1 MHVAMLLK
9 SELRRSAGVI
19 LGMALVLALALSL
32 ALSTSL
38 TERMLRS
45 SSAAAA
51 DDFDLLVGAKG
62 SAAALLL
69 GTVYLRDEPLGL
81 VPAPAL
87 SSLINAKGVRWAA
100 PVAFGDRTGDS
111 PLVGTTRAMATLG
124 GARPLSAGRV
134 FDAPDEAVAG
144 AGSGLKVG
152 DTFTPMHGRVAGAG
166 HAHEE
171 ASFRVVGVMPATGT
185 PWDRAVLV
193 PIERIWSMHDA
204 HGGDHDHEDAH
215 EHEHEHED
223 AHEHGREPL
232 EHWMEE
238 DLTHLPG
245 MSAVVVK
252 PVSVADAYRLRQRFS
267 TMSVTSPEGT
277 AVNLMGVFSGE
288 VLVDLYA
295 SMGSAARALSFITAL
310 TLAVA
315 LAATLIT
322 GVLLGRL
329 RLPTLLQL
337 RVLGAPRHYVGTLI
351 WLIVMTVVVT
361 GAAGGLLI
369 GWAVASGCAVWLAQ
383 ETGIVM
389 APALSRAEAIPILLT
404 LAAGALCALVPAW
417 AAGRA
422 KMS

>member
-32 ALSTSL
+32 ALATSL

-62 SAAALLL
+62 SAASLLL

-100 PVAFGDRTGDS
+100 PVAFGDRVGDS
-111 PLVGTTRAMATLG
+111 PLVGTTRAMVTHG
-124 GARPLSAGRV
+124 GERPLKEGRV
-134 FDAPDEAVAG
+134 FEAPDEAVVG

-152 DTFTPMHGRVAGAG
+152 DTFTPMHGRTAGAG

-171 ASFRVVGVMPATGT
+171 AAFRVVGVMPATGT

-193 PIERIWSMHDA
+193 PIERIWSMHAA
-204 HGGDHDHEDAH
+204 HDH
-215 EHEHEHED
+215 EHEHEH
-223 AHEHGREPL
+223 GRELL
-232 EHWMEE
+232 EHWMAE

-267 TMSVTSPEGT
+267 TASVTSPDGT
-277 AVNLMGVFSGE
+277 VVNLMGVFSGE

-337 RVLGAPRHYVGTLI
+337 RVLGAPRHYVGALI

-369 GWAVASGCAVWLAQ
+369 GWAVALGCAAWLAQ

-389 APALSRAEAIPILLT
+389 APALSAAEVVPILLT

-422 KMS
+422 KMT

>member
-19 LGMALVLALALSL
+19 LGMSLVLALALSL
-32 ALSTSL
+32 ALATSL

-62 SAAALLL
+62 SAASLLL

-87 SSLINAKGVRWAA
+87 APLINARGVRWAA

-124 GARPLSAGRV
+124 GARPLKEGRV
-134 FDAPDEAVAG
+134 FEAPDEAVVG

-152 DTFTPMHGRVAGAG
+152 DTFTPMHGRAAGAG
-166 HAHEE
+166 HAHDE
-171 ASFRVVGVMPATGT
+171 AAFRVVGVMPATGT

-193 PIERIWSMHDA
+193 PIERIWSMH
-204 HGGDHDHEDAH
+204 GGAHDHEDIH
-215 EHEHEHED
+215 D
-223 AHEHGREPL
+223 HGREPL
-232 EHWMEE
+232 EHWMAE

-267 TMSVTSPEGT
+267 TTSVTSPDG
-277 AVNLMGVFSGE
+277 AGVNLMGVFSGE

-295 SMGSAARALSFITAL
+295 TMGGAARALAFITAL

-337 RVLGAPRHYVGTLI
+337 RVLGAPRRYVGALI
-351 WLIVMTVVVT
+351 WLIVMTVVAA
-361 GAAGGLLI
+361 GAAGGLLF
-369 GWAVASGCAVWLAQ
+369 GWAIASGCAAWLAR

-389 APALSRAEAIPILLT
+389 APALSAAEVLPILLT

>member
-1 MHVAMLLK
+1 MHVTMLLK

-32 ALSTSL
+32 ALATSL
-38 TERMLRS
+38 TERMLRA

-62 SAAALLL
+62 SAASLLL

-124 GARPLSAGRV
+124 GERPLSAGRV
-134 FDAPDEAVAG
+134 FAAPDEAVAG

-152 DTFTPMHGRVAGAG
+152 DAFTPMHGRAAGAG
-166 HAHEE
+166 HAHEA

-193 PIERIWSMHDA
+193 PIERIWSMHA
-204 HGGDHDHEDAH
+204 HEDDHAY
-215 EHEHEHED
+215 
-223 AHEHGREPL
+223 GREPL

-267 TMSVTSPEGT
+267 TMSVTSPEG
-277 AVNLMGVFSGE
+277 AVVNLMGVFSGE

-337 RVLGAPRHYVGTLI
+337 RVLGAPRRYVGALI

-369 GWAVASGCAVWLAQ
+369 GWAIASGCAAWLAD

-389 APALSRAEAIPILLT
+389 APALSRAEALPILLT

-422 KMS
+422 KMT

>member
-32 ALSTSL
+32 ALATSL

-62 SAAALLL
+62 SAASLLL

-87 SSLINAKGVRWAA
+87 ASLINARGVRWAA

-124 GARPLSAGRV
+124 GARPLKEGRV
-134 FDAPDEAVAG
+134 FEAPDEAVVG

-152 DTFTPMHGRVAGAG
+152 DTFTPMHGRAAGAG
-166 HAHEE
+166 HAHDE
-171 ASFRVVGVMPATGT
+171 AAFRVVGVMPATGT

-193 PIERIWSMHDA
+193 PIERIWSMHGGA
-204 HGGDHDHEDAH
+204 HDQEDAH
-215 EHEHEHED
+215 D
-223 AHEHGREPL
+223 HGREPL
-232 EHWMEE
+232 EHWMAE

-267 TMSVTSPEGT
+267 TTSVTSPDG
-277 AVNLMGVFSGE
+277 AVVNLMGVFSGE

-295 SMGSAARALSFITAL
+295 SMGDAARALSFITAL

-337 RVLGAPRHYVGTLI
+337 RVLGAPRRYVGALI
-351 WLIVMTVVVT
+351 WLIVMTVVAV
-361 GAAGGLLI
+361 GAAGGLLF
-369 GWAVASGCAVWLAQ
+369 GWAIASGCTAWLAR

-389 APALSRAEAIPILLT
+389 APALSAAEALPILLT

-417 AAGRA
+417 VAGRA

>member
-9 SELRRSAGVI
+9 SQLRRSAGVI

-32 ALSTSL
+32 AVSTSL

-81 VPAPAL
+81 VPATAL
-87 SSLINAKGVRWAA
+87 SPLINAKGVRWAA
-100 PVAFGDRTGDS
+100 PVAFGDRVGDS

-124 GARPLSAGRV
+124 GSRPLAQGRV
-134 FDAPDEAVAG
+134 FEAPDEAVVG

-152 DTFTPMHGRVAGAG
+152 DSFAPMHGRAAGAG
-166 HAHEE
+166 HAHKE
-171 ASFRVVGVMPATGT
+171 AAFRVVGVMPATGT

-193 PIERIWSMHDA
+193 PIERIWSMHEA
-204 HGGDHDHEDAH
+204 HDH
-215 EHEHEHED
+215 EHEHEAGHSH
-223 AHEHGREPL
+223 AREPL

-238 DLTHLPG
+238 DLSHLPG

-267 TMSVTSPEGT
+267 SLSVTAPDGT

-288 VLVDLYA
+288 VLVELYA
-295 SMGSAARALSFITAL
+295 SMGSAARALTFITAL
-310 TLAVA
+310 TLTVA

-337 RVLGAPRHYVGTLI
+337 RILGAPRRYVGTLI
-351 WLIVMTVVVT
+351 WLIVMTVVVA

-369 GWAVASGCAVWLAQ
+369 GWAVAAACAAYLAQ
-383 ETGIVM
+383 ETGILM
-389 APALSRAEAIPILLT
+389 APALSSAEAVPVLLT